1 MSRWQRYW
9 FASGGRWSAAIV
21 RIAIASA
28 VLLTLLRI
36 SHEGSN
42 GDVAGA
48 HTLYRPVGI
57 WMLLGQTPP
66 PGWLVHALWIIAVTT
81 SITMWLGL
89 STRASTALSFVSA
102 LAITSLSFSAS
113 EHWSHQY
120 NVVFIA
126 QCAFLGAHGGDVLS
140 LDWIVRTLRG
150 LPALDRPRA
159 YQWSLRLVQLAVAVM
174 FACAAF
180 HKLLHGHFTL
190 RWALSDNLRHQL
202 LVRFD
207 LAGLARPPLVSWL
220 IDDPWRYRTAAVLNL
235 VSQAAPLVAC
245 FMVRR
250 PVWRA
255 VFGGFFLV
263 ETVAL
268 AYIVDLW
275 NPHWLALFAVFI
287 DWDWLLRRHL
297 PDTRDTR
304 DTRDPDPPPSWS
316 QPRGARS
323 FVIAFVIYD
332 LLTAL
337 VPSLDQRLNTYPF
350 SGFPMFSTILAKP
363 PYAGHSAYVVV
374 GDHFDVTADPPID
387 LPTQR
392 WFDHSNRGMF
402 EERDPV
408 KLGKRLAAMWKQAVR
423 RYPETAFHRIRLYL
437 TMFEA
442 PAYPEP
448 AHFEPHPIAVVGE
461 LDDAGTFRTMVGP
474 WEPNKITLHAIGV
487 TAGDATLG
495 YYKDDEPVLRPF
507 TGTLDGDPVYTV
519 ATTGG
524 VPWLVSSHAA
534 WKWQ

>member
-1 MSRWQRYW
+1 M
-9 FASGGRWSAAIV
+9 

-28 VLLTLLRI
+28 VLLTLFRLAHDV
-36 SHEGSN
+36 ST

-57 WMLLGQTPP
+57 WMLLGRMPP
-66 PGWLVHALWIIAVTT
+66 PGWLVHALWIVAVTT
-81 SITMWLGL
+81 TITMLLGL
-89 STRASTALSFVSA
+89 ATMASTALSFISA

-113 EHWSHQY
+113 AHWSHQY
-120 NVVFIA
+120 NVVLIA
-126 QCAFLGAHGGDVLS
+126 QCAFLGAHAGDVLS
-140 LDWIVRTLRG
+140 LDRVLRTLRG
-150 LPALDRPRA
+150 LPTLDRPRA

-207 LAGLARPPLVSWL
+207 LAGLARPPLVDWL

-235 VSQAAPLVAC
+235 ISQAAPLAAC
-245 FMVRR
+245 FLVRR

-255 VFGGFFLV
+255 LFGGFFLV

-268 AYIVDLW
+268 AYVVDLW
-275 NPHWLALFAVFI
+275 NPHWLALYAVFI
-287 DWDWLLRRHL
+287 DWDWLLRRRE
-297 PDTRDTR
+297 PAGTASE
-304 DTRDPDPPPSWS
+304 PPPTWS
-316 QPRGARS
+316 QQKGARI
-323 FVIAFVIYD
+323 FVIVFVIYD
-332 LLTAL
+332 VATAL
-337 VPSLDQRLNTYPF
+337 IPSLDQRLNTYPF
-350 SGFPMFSTILAKP
+350 SGFPMFSTVLAKE

-374 GDHFDVTADPPID
+374 GDHFEVTADPPID
-387 LPTQR
+387 LATQR

-423 RYPETAFHRIRLYL
+423 RYPGTTLHKIRLYL
-437 TMFEA
+437 TMFQA

-474 WEPNKITLHAIGV
+474 WEPNTIAPHGIVVA
-487 TAGDATLG
+487 AGDATLG
-495 YYKDDEPVLRPF
+495 YYKDDKPVLIPF
-507 TGTLDGDPVYTV
+507 TGVLDGDPIYTV
-519 ATTGG
+519 ASTAG
-524 VPWLVSSHAA
+524 VAWLVSSHAA